1 MPLDLTKAAILPKDA
16 DEKYQSA
23 FEIIETVRQ
32 QMHDELGLEEYPKPE
47 AQPRPL
53 ADIPSIES
61 LPNAE
66 LGGLY
71 AHYVA
76 YAQFVGAKLAETEAA
91 YRIATNVLKQIVAEV
106 QSKLFSQEVPKAEIP
121 ARVRENAIYK
131 KFDAEL
137 VKLYAT
143 KTILAAHH
151 RAYDKQAAALSR
163 IISLRELEFQQ
174 TMRDGGIKNS
184 GKRNRRRLEMPNDFR
199 RDSPR
204 DEEESDG

>member
-1 MPLDLTKAAILPKDA
+1 MPLDLSKAAILPKDS
-16 DEKYQSA
+16 DERYQSA
-23 FEIIETVRQ
+23 FEIIESVRQ
-32 QMHDELGLEEYPKPE
+32 QMQDELGLEEYPKPDS
-47 AQPRPL
+47 QPRPL
-53 ADIPSIES
+53 ADIPNIEA
-61 LPNAE
+61 LQNAE

-91 YRIATNVLKQIVAEV
+91 YKIATNVLKQIVAEV
-106 QSKLFSQEVPKAEIP
+106 QSKLFSQEVPKSEIP
-121 ARVRENAIYK
+121 ARVRDNPVYK
-131 KFDAEL
+131 RFDSEL

-174 TMRDGGIKNS
+174 TIREGGIKNS
-184 GKRNRRRLEMPNDFR
+184 ARRSRRRLEMPSDFR
-199 RDSPR
+199 REAKEET
-204 DEEESDG
+204 DE

>member
-1 MPLDLTKAAILPKDA
+1 MALDLTRAAILPKGS

-23 FEIIETVRQ
+23 FEIIEQVRE
-32 QMHDELGLEEYPKPE
+32 QMREELGLEEYPRPE

-53 ADIPSIES
+53 ADIPNIEG

-66 LGGLY
+66 LGALY

-91 YRIATNVLKQIVAEV
+91 YKIATNVLKQVVAEI
-106 QSKLFSQEVPKAEIP
+106 QSKLFSQEVPKAEVP
-121 ARVRENAIYK
+121 VRVREDGLYK
-131 KFDAEL
+131 KFDNEL

-174 TMRDGGIKNS
+174 TFRENSIGGSK
-184 GKRNRRRLEMPNDFR
+184 KARRRIDVPSDFR
-199 RDSPR
+199 RGG
-204 DEEESDG
+204 SDD

>member
-1 MPLDLTKAAILPKDA
+1 MPLDLRNAAILPPGT

-32 QMHDELGLEEYPKPE
+32 QMRDEFGLEDYPQPK
-47 AQPRPL
+47 AQPKPL
-53 ADIPSIES
+53 ADIPNIED
-61 LPNAE
+61 LPNKE

-91 YRIATNVLKQIVAEV
+91 YRIATNVLKQIVAEI
-106 QSKLFSQEVPKAEIP
+106 QSKLFAKEVPKAEIP
-121 ARVRENAIYK
+121 ARVKEDGLYK

-143 KTILAAHH
+143 KTILSAHH

-163 IISLRELEFQQ
+163 IIALRELEFQQ
-174 TMRDGGIKNS
+174 TFRESGIKNS
-184 GKRNRRRLEMPNDFR
+184 QGRTRRRLGMPSDFR
-199 RDSPR
+199 KDSPE
-204 DEEESDG
+204 DGSDG